1 MRVLLAL
8 PFVIIAGIAS
18 ISSKPTETKPLT
30 GCLIEGDSIA
40 VGVGSLL
47 PECRTDAKVGI
58 GSAAFAATRTANVSN
73 DLVVISLGSND
84 GSRDTTAEM
93 ETVRSRVTARR
104 VVWILPAV
112 GARKSAWIVA
122 SMHGDEVLDIWGKT
136 GPDGVHPTTTE
147 YKTLAT
153 KVRGGNQ

>member
-8 PFVIIAGIAS
+8 PFVVMAGVAS
-18 ISSKPTETKPLT
+18 ISAKPTETKPLV
-30 GCLIEGDSIA
+30 GCLVEGDSIA

-58 GSAAFAATRTANVSN
+58 GSAAFAANRTANFSN

-84 GSRDTTAEM
+84 GARDTTAEL
-93 ETVRSRVTARR
+93 ETVRDRVNARR

-122 SMHGDEVLDIWGKT
+122 SMHGDEVLDIWGHT

-147 YKTLAT
+147 YRELAARA
-153 KVRGGNQ
+153 KGGEP